1 MQKNN
6 NKPAP
11 GYAMNLLFS
20 FRLLLSS
27 CLLFCCLLFCCLPA
41 LAAPDTGKLT
51 MTVMS
56 PNLPLEKRIRAL
68 RTLYADQFDGDKII
82 RSFCVWDMLG
92 RAGPVYAA
100 VDDQRFRSLH
110 YGLQLN
116 LRAYQDEDE
125 LVRAL
130 QQGECDAALM
140 SGSRA
145 LAFNRFTGTLEAPG
159 AVPDIRHLQVL
170 MQVIA
175 SPEMAGRMESG
186 GYVVL
191 GVASLGEHYAY
202 TTDPQENS
210 LRGLRGK
217 TLAVPAENP
226 ALQALAA
233 ALQAQVIPGPRL
245 GVVNRF
251 ARAEVDAMLAP
262 LVAFHVAGS
271 GQIRSGSAILNYPL
285 AQSTIQLI
293 GRQER
298 FPTGLAQILREDFLF
313 RFSHYVRRVERERKN
328 IAPELWREIPAAEK
342 TAVAGRLRSLRR
354 QLGEEGVYDSGML
367 RLEGKVRC
375 RITPQAEECQPEG

>member
-27 CLLFCCLLFCCLPA
+27 CLLFCCLPA

-159 AVPDIRHLQVL
+159 AVPDIRHLQVLMQVL